1 MKQSEIIEKIEGEMP
16 IHEINPDNP
25 WIWAMSKSGAKEVP
39 DIGVRAKEMMKLIP
53 ANHTERKF
61 TGGRDSISIIMTTY
75 NSMNIML
82 PSIFSILKQT
92 HSNLE
97 LIVVDDCSNDDTENS
112 CHVSLHL
119 VDSSS
124 ISYSLEIER
133 VIEAK
138 RSQELLATGNMA
150 QDTSDSA
157 VSAPA
162 PLVAKESEV
171 IKAQAQNGND
181 LSVIITVLE
190 ITNT

>member
-1 MKQSEIIEKIEGEMP
+1 MANVYTNYKAKLSTNALTTVYTVPSETTAII
-16 IHEINPDNP
+16 
-25 WIWAMSKSGAKEVP
+25 KSIRV
-39 DIGVRAKEMMKLIP
+39 
-53 ANHTERKF
+53 
-61 TGGRDSISIIMTTY
+61 
-75 NSMNIML
+75 
-82 PSIFSILKQT
+82 
-92 HSNLE
+92 
-97 LIVVDDCSNDDTENS
+97 SNDDTENS

-124 ISYSLEIER
+124 VSYSLEIER

-181 LSVIITVLE
+181 LSIIITVLE
-190 ITNT
+190 INNT

>member
-1 MKQSEIIEKIEGEMP
+1 M
-16 IHEINPDNP
+16 
-25 WIWAMSKSGAKEVP
+25 
-39 DIGVRAKEMMKLIP
+39 
-53 ANHTERKF
+53 
-61 TGGRDSISIIMTTY
+61 
-75 NSMNIML
+75 
-82 PSIFSILKQT
+82 
-92 HSNLE
+92 
-97 LIVVDDCSNDDTENS
+97 
-112 CHVSLHL
+112 HL

-124 ISYSLEIER
+124 VSYSLEIER

-157 VSAPA
+157 VSSPA

-181 LSVIITVLE
+181 LSIIITVLE

>member
-1 MKQSEIIEKIEGEMP
+1 MANVYTNYKAKLSTNALTTVYTVPSETTAII
-16 IHEINPDNP
+16 
-25 WIWAMSKSGAKEVP
+25 KSIRV
-39 DIGVRAKEMMKLIP
+39 
-53 ANHTERKF
+53 
-61 TGGRDSISIIMTTY
+61 
-75 NSMNIML
+75 
-82 PSIFSILKQT
+82 
-92 HSNLE
+92 
-97 LIVVDDCSNDDTENS
+97 SNDDTENS

-119 VDSSS
+119 VDSNS

-181 LSVIITVLE
+181 LSIIITVLE